1 MAWTQRQNTVTTKDL
16 VRGTSFNTLYT
27 YVPMNVPPQ
36 PNDFVV
42 TNTTP
47 VESEV
52 QYYDTSGSLLRT
64 VQKNYVD
71 RISHRTKQTSW
82 TITKCPTPH
91 RIHFNVAIWR
101 NIAGIVGS
109 GASPCLAVLTDKYQ
123 YDYGTGNYG
132 SLLRRLHYDYYS
144 FGDTPIFPTERSIL
158 DRPSDVIVYDAS
170 SNKMAE
176 TDYAYDHGSVGPVS
190 ATGHDNTNYP
200 SGSGVPRGNA
210 TSKTVKCLQTGCPD
224 AITTYSYDE
233 TGQVTSKV
241 DPCGN
246 GT

>member
-16 VRGTSFNTLYT
+16 VRGTSFNTVYT

-71 RISHRTKQTSW
+71 PHLPPDETDTLDNNQVSYTHNAYTSMW
-82 TITKCPTPH
+82 PSGEASPAC
-91 RIHFNVAIWR
+91 
-101 NIAGIVGS
+101 VGS

-132 SLLRRLHYDYYS
+132 SLLRRSITTTFPSAILRYS
-144 FGDTPIFPTERSIL
+144 P
-158 DRPSDVIVYDAS
+158 PSD
-170 SNKMAE
+170 
-176 TDYAYDHGSVGPVS
+176 
-190 ATGHDNTNYP
+190 P
-200 SGSGVPRGNA
+200 SWTVP
-210 TSKTVKCLQTGCPD
+210 PM
-224 AITTYSYDE
+224 
-233 TGQVTSKV
+233 
-241 DPCGN
+241 
-246 GT
+246 